1 VVRYEIKHLHG
12 LIQNAW
18 FPEWLMMTFNTGFLA
33 CICFGF
39 YCLIQLILAT
49 LSLEIGLQHFVGFA
63 ASMAT
68 FWCLLELKHWVFFKI
83 LYRSFCAEKP
93 NRSAVEFFL
102 KNQQYQGVASKAAL
116 ERYLHKVGGGL

>member
-1 VVRYEIKHLHG
+1 
-12 LIQNAW
+12 
-18 FPEWLMMTFNTGFLA
+18 MMTFNAGFLT
-33 CICFGF
+33 CFCFGI
-39 YCLIQLILAT
+39 YCLIELVLAT
-49 LSLEIGLQHFVGFA
+49 ISLKIGVKYFVGFA

-68 FWCLLELKHWVFFKI
+68 LWCLIELKHWVFFKI